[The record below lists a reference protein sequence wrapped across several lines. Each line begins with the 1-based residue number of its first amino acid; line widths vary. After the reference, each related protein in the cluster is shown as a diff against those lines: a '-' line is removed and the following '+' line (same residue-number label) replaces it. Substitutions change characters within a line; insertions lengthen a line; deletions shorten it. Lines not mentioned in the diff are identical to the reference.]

1 MCYHTNITQ
10 LIIYTMETS
19 IIVRKR
25 SRRKLKHRG
34 LFAAV
39 AVTALAAAA
48 LGLINS
54 AVRGPLLNAARESA
68 VNASTRALNTA
79 VIEVLDEGHQLPE
92 LTRVQTDDALIITA
106 DASSLNSLIT
116 KITARAQEL
125 ISSMG
130 SGGVSVDLG
139 SAMGFVPTGGGT
151 DIRVGFTPKGSVTPH
166 ISANLRSSGINQSL
180 FSVELTLT
188 AHLRIFLAGIDDEM
202 TVSNTVPICETVIV
216 GKVPQVYTNVANEE
230 DMLNLV
236 PTSLP

>member
-1 MCYHTNITQ
+1 
-10 LIIYTMETS
+10 
-19 IIVRKR
+19 
-25 SRRKLKHRG
+25 
-34 LFAAV
+34 
-39 AVTALAAAA
+39 
-48 LGLINS
+48 
-54 AVRGPLLNAARESA
+54 
-68 VNASTRALNTA
+68 
-79 VIEVLDEGHQLPE
+79 
-92 LTRVQTDDALIITA
+92 
-106 DASSLNSLIT
+106 
-116 KITARAQEL
+116 
-125 ISSMG
+125 MG

-139 SAMGFVPTGGGT
+139 SAMGFVPTGGGM